1 MNTKA
6 IYFTFSLMALTL
18 VSNHTNAQVTSEVIT
33 AEDQRIDSVHI
44 RGEHRMDSVQ
54 TLHKAEK
61 FQTQTMKDETRMT
74 DVKRERKI
82 SKAKAKEAKRVGRE
96 ANDAARESNNAFRAE
111 KQAQKARKNADK
123 QAERAAESRDK
134 SDRN

>member
-6 IYFTFSLMALTL
+6 IYFTLSLMALTL
-18 VSNHTNAQVTSEVIT
+18 VSGQATAQVTSEVIT
-33 AEDQRIDSVHI
+33 VEDQRIDSVHI
-44 RGEHRMDSVQ
+44 RGEHRMDSIQ

-61 FQTQTMKDETRMT
+61 FQTQAMKDETRMT
-74 DVKRERKI
+74 DVKRERKL
-82 SKAKAKEAKRVGRE
+82 SKAKAKEAQRVGRE